1 VIRLWA
7 VLNCSVRRTGAA
19 ARRVGAGFQGP
30 EVLWAGNREQGASG
44 PGFEWNWLSAR
55 LFGMGGCP
63 PRTALIVLGGD
74 AVRAE
79 ARTLQPPNKATFG
92 TAEAVPC
99 YKANDRLRLLVC
111 HSSRKSLKKQ
121 VLRLRPPRRTS
132 LRMTAAR
139 MGHPA

>member
-30 EVLWAGNREQGASG
+30 EVLWAGNREQEASG

-63 PRTALIVLGGD
+63 PRTALIVLGAMLYGLKPVPFNPLIGPLS
-74 AVRAE
+74 VR
-79 ARTLQPPNKATFG
+79 
-92 TAEAVPC
+92 
-99 YKANDRLRLLVC
+99 
-111 HSSRKSLKKQ
+111 LKRCPVTRQ
-121 VLRLRPPRRTS
+121 MP
-132 LRMTAAR
+132 
-139 MGHPA
+139 G